1 MREFFTSGT
10 VGGALGNQRIYP
22 ELSTECRLVRENSQW
37 LRIIDLS
44 IKPKMSRLNFFDRF
58 GCAIR
63 TRRSTIQFF
72 VKFGSVIYQI

>member
-1 MREFFTSGT
+1 MKYAIIFMGLLRFDTGT
-10 VGGALGNQRIYP
+10 KCK
-22 ELSTECRLVRENSQW
+22 LSTECRLVRENSQW